1 MRLKYQLFIT
11 LLIASALL
19 VAVMFLVSSLT
30 FSRGFL
36 GYINNTDDHSL
47 YALVQKLEQ
56 QYATDGSWHNTAS
69 DPGVLKSVLRS
80 ANASNRNKR
89 SNDNQS
95 NTRPPV
101 NRPTTN
107 GRMPPLPPNNRL
119 HRRIVLT
126 DANKQTLLGRIDKK
140 SAPKWKK
147 ISHNDEIVGY
157 VGLNRLKR
165 LDNQFDQAFERQ
177 QKKTFA
183 LAGLSM
189 VLLSALLAAPLAS
202 RIVKPIL
209 KVSKTVREI
218 SDGNYAHRITTN
230 RQDEIGNL
238 ATDINRL
245 GDTLEKNR
253 DSRQRHFAEIS
264 HELRTP
270 VAVLQ
275 AELEALQDGIR
286 KLDHSS
292 VNSLHSET
300 VKLKGLIEDLHTL
313 SLADAGALDYQ
324 MQPTDFAGLVKA
336 QINKLNA
343 KSTDFTIKLRAP
355 DNPLFINADKQRLL
369 QLIDNLTQNSLR
381 YTSTPGTVHVAIT
394 TRKNKVE
401 FSWADS
407 APGVTTEALDK
418 IFDPLYR
425 AEESRNRKDGGSGL
439 GLSIVKKIVDAHNG
453 TCIARHA
460 KQGGLEITIEFPIAV
475 LH

>member
-36 GYINNTDDHSL
+36 GYINDADDESL

-56 QYATDGSWHNTAS
+56 QYATDGSWDNTAS
-69 DPGVLKSVLRS
+69 NPSVLKSVLRS
-80 ANASNRNKR
+80 TGANRNKR
-89 SNDNQS
+89 SNKKPSTNRPATLGS
-95 NTRPPV
+95 TANGGRPPAS
-101 NRPTTN
+101 
-107 GRMPPLPPNNRL
+107 NNRL
-119 HRRIVLT
+119 HRRLVLT

-147 ISHNDEIVGY
+147 INHKDEIVGY

-209 KVSKTVREI
+209 KVSKTVKEI

-230 RQDEIGNL
+230 RHDEIGNL
-238 ATDINRL
+238 AKDINKL
-245 GDTLEKNR
+245 GETLEKNR

-324 MQPTDFAGLVKA
+324 MQPIDFAGLVKA

-343 KSTDFTIKLRAP
+343 KSIDLVISLHAP
-355 DNPLFINADKQRLL
+355 EDPLFINADKQRLV

-381 YTSTPGTVHVAIT
+381 YTHTPGTVHIAIT
-394 TRKNKVE
+394 AKRNTVL

-425 AEESRNRKDGGSGL
+425 AEKSRNREHGGSGL

-460 KQGGLEITIEFPIAV
+460 KQGGLEITIEFPSAG
-475 LH
+475 LQ